1 MKSLSLIG
9 LAMLV
14 FAAALALCPAAH
26 AWQSG
31 RWTAWL
37 PSEIVKQ
44 SIPAP
49 APPQAVAPSSDRDV
63 VSAVRQ
69 TEQRADILGATPA
82 QDVSASP
89 ASRRVRHALSRRM
102 LRPMPSPTS
111 VATPTPDPSPTVTPT
126 SAPTPSPDP
135 TPTPTSTSTPTPSA
149 TPTPVQGAAVDVPSN
164 ATKAQIDSSVAK
176 ALAKGPGTWL
186 VFPAGTFAYAGTFI
200 VPDGINVRG
209 QGIWNQGL
217 AGGGGGTWLQCSTGM
232 EWGSNSTIGYLLV
245 GKNTAGLTCTFHPVA
260 RGRSSAGADTQ
271 ANGSH
276 NDVFDFVRFK
286 GGSDAGADL
295 MGTAANFTS
304 SWNSTVKR
312 DDFMDTAFNDCEF
325 ERPQSTNAV
334 DGTSLGTILNVWWDV
349 RPGGAQVHD
358 LTFNRCH
365 FGVANGYHSGVD
377 GYGMGRTI
385 LFQGAPSSKDDT
397 GPAIGGGSVITSA
410 NWNPAFN
417 WAQVDHGANNI
428 VFTDCLFEYSLW
440 YPMDICD
447 FARMYSMWHGVQ
459 SGSSDGGASIG
470 WGNPPGLQWGRI
482 ASGAWNDN
490 VSITRSYFKGSY
502 PTAHSVVFEIG
513 KDSHVVGSCN
523 GTGTFANHAGSYD
536 NSVTGSYSSSKRP
549 STAIFDAG
557 WSGATTTYTPSP
569 YDP

>member
-1 MKSLSLIG
+1 
-9 LAMLV
+9 
-14 FAAALALCPAAH
+14 
-26 AWQSG
+26 
-31 RWTAWL
+31 
-37 PSEIVKQ
+37 
-44 SIPAP
+44 
-49 APPQAVAPSSDRDV
+49 
-63 VSAVRQ
+63 
-69 TEQRADILGATPA
+69 
-82 QDVSASP
+82 
-89 ASRRVRHALSRRM
+89 M

-186 VFPAGTFAYAGTFI
+186 SSRPVPSPTPVRSSCRTASTYAA
-200 VPDGINVRG
+200 RHL
-209 QGIWNQGL
+209 NQGL

-260 RGRSSAGADTQ
+260 RGRSSAGADTE

-447 FARMYSMWHGVQ
+447 FARMYSCGT
-459 SGSSDGGASIG
+459 AC
-470 WGNPPGLQWGRI
+470 NPAPATAAPRSAGETRRGC
-482 ASGAWNDN
+482 SGA
-490 VSITRSYFKGSY
+490 GS
-502 PTAHSVVFEIG
+502 PAEPG
-513 KDSHVVGSCN
+513 
-523 GTGTFANHAGSYD
+523 
-536 NSVTGSYSSSKRP
+536 
-549 STAIFDAG
+549 
-557 WSGATTTYTPSP
+557 TTT
-569 YDP
+569 